1 MAECRNGSD
10 FIRTVMNE
18 IASKQGANRWIDST
32 PTNIPHMLRIS
43 RDFPKIASRST
54 LCFPSRPTAEAEKPL
69 GSEDVV
75 RGCATLSET
84 ISLLGT

>member
-32 PTNIPHMLRIS
+32 PTNIPHMFRIS
-43 RDFPKIASRST
+43 RDFPEARFIHIIRDGRDVALSLEKRAW
-54 LCFPSRPTAEAEKPL
+54 SRPLPWDKK
-69 GSEDVV
+69 
-75 RGCATLSET
+75 R
-84 ISLLGT
+84 SLLAAGI